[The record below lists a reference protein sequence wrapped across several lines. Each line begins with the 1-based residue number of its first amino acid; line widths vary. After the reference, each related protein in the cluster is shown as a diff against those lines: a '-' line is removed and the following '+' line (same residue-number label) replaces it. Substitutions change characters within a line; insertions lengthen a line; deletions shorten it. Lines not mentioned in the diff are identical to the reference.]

1 MNTKN
6 KFDNSKEK
14 LVGETKEAVGKIT
27 GNEQLELSGKLQA
40 AKADFKKKTS
50 VSNNIEEVKEAVAG
64 KMNDVIDK
72 SNAKKNARNN
82 SK

>member
-50 VSNNIEEVKEAVAG
+50 VSNNIEEAKEAVAG